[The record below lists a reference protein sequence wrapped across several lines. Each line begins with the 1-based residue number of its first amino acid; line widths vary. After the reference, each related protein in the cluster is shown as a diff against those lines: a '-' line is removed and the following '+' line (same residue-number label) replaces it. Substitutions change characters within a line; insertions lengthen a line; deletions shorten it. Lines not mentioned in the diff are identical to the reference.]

1 MLRMLYNK
9 DMEHNAHEY
18 TECPK
23 CGDTVLD
30 LNMLYD
36 ADGSTVL
43 HCTNCAW
50 EMGHYDSPSVYEDYD
65 PYSDVI
71 ADSYEAYEPNPY
83 DGTYSEM

>member
-1 MLRMLYNK
+1 
-9 DMEHNAHEY
+9 MEHNSHEY

-30 LNMLYD
+30 INMLYD
-36 ADGSTVL
+36 ADATTVL

-50 EMGHYDSPSVYEDYD
+50 EMGHYDSPSGCDEYELDCG
-65 PYSDVI
+65 VFGC
-71 ADSYEAYEPNPY
+71 YEPYEPNPY